1 MDQVSNIINAIG
13 KANSIGILSILAALL
28 FLMVFMLLKKKRE
41 RRGSER
47 AGKKLKST
55 VSRSAAKEK
64 KRNKKDD
71 KKTVQS
77 TQSFA
82 GVKAVVDGILV
93 TADDRFIKVLEFY
106 PINFLLKSVQEQ
118 DSIVE
123 SFAGFLRNCPTK
135 VQIKSVATRTDV
147 NKLLSDIQ
155 RDIEREENEYCKI
168 LLVEY
173 MDFLKGLGSAESVS
187 RRFYLIF
194 EDDAPISYAR
204 DFESVKGRLNETAGT
219 AIANINACGNIYI
232 RGQSPD
238 STALELLYMLLNR
251 RKSEMVPF
259 NQYARETLQRYMDGY
274 GVKDPSKVPY
284 IPTSDLIAPK
294 YISLQDSKFI
304 VVDGKYY
311 SFLYVTSDGYSPYV
325 KAGWLSPLINA
336 CEGVDIDLF
345 ITREDSAT
353 VLNKIIRSI
362 RMNQTRLNEVDDV
375 SAAGNNIEDSISAGL
390 YLRSGLLAGDEF
402 HYIST
407 LITISTDTADLLEA
421 RVEALTKAL
430 AAYGMTTRVCRFQQE
445 QAFKSALPF
454 CKLDR
459 SIEVKSRRNCLT
471 GDAASGYPFTSYA
484 MCDEDGVLL
493 GTNRENQSLVMLN
506 NFNSSLYSNAN
517 MALMGASG
525 KGKTFALQC
534 IALRLRMK
542 GIQVFTIAPL
552 KGHEFKR
559 ACLAVGGQY
568 VKISAGAPTCINILE
583 IRQRAASGSDMVNG
597 VGGDSLLANKVQQVK
612 IFFSLLVPD
621 MTLEERQLVDAAV
634 MTAYERKG
642 ITMDNKSLEDPK
654 HPGHYKEMPI
664 LQDVY
669 DVMAE
674 IPEAKRVGLALKTL
688 VYGSAKS
695 FNQQTNVNLDNKY
708 IVLDISELT
717 KETLLIG
724 MFVALDY
731 VWDKAKQDLLQR
743 KAIILDELWKLIG
756 QGSNTMAA
764 EYVLE
769 IFKIIRGYGG
779 SAICATQDLNDF
791 FALNGGEYGRG
802 IINASSIKMIFGLEN
817 EEAGRV
823 QECLNLTERETK
835 AIREFDRGTAL
846 ISTNGNNVVVDFK
859 ASELERKLITTDRK
873 ELTLLWQELN
883 GDFQTPETEMLKD
896 ILSREG

>member
-1 MDQVSNIINAIG
+1 MEHIQNIVQSVGTENLAVIGAVVGAAI
-13 KANSIGILSILAALL
+13 
-28 FLMVFMLLKKKRE
+28 LMVLLSLLKR
-41 RRGSER
+41 
-47 AGKKLKST
+47 
-55 VSRSAAKEK
+55 
-64 KRNKKDD
+64 KKDKRRRKPQQGMENAAAGI
-71 KKTVQS
+71 KKNETVQS

-82 GVKAVVDGILV
+82 GVKAVVDGIVV
-93 TADDRFIKVLEFY
+93 TADGRFVKILEFY
-106 PINFLLKSVQEQ
+106 PINFLLKSAQEQ

-123 SFAGFLRNCPTK
+123 NFSAFLHNCPTK
-135 VQIKSVATRTDV
+135 IQIKSVSTRSDV
-147 NKLLSDIQ
+147 SRLLT
-155 RDIEREENEYCKI
+155 DIEKDLERETNEYCKI

-173 MDFLKGLGSAESVS
+173 MNFIREIGSAESVS

-194 EDDAPISYAR
+194 EDDAPIGYAK
-204 DFESVKGRLNETAGT
+204 DFESVEARLREAAAT
-219 AIANINACGNIYI
+219 AISNINSCGNIYI

-238 STALELLYMLLNR
+238 STALELLYILLNR
-251 RKSEMVPF
+251 RKSELTS
-259 NQYARETLQRYMDGY
+259 YKEHAKETLKRYMEGY
-274 GVKDPSKVPY
+274 GVDDPNKVPY

-294 YISLQDSKFI
+294 YISLRDSKYL

-311 SFLYVTSDGYSPYV
+311 SFLYVTSDGYSTYV

-336 CEGVDIDLF
+336 CEGIDVDLF
-345 ITREDSAT
+345 VSREDSPGT
-353 VLNKIIRSI
+353 LNKIIRSI
-362 RMNQTRLNEVDDV
+362 RMNQTRLNDTDDV
-375 SAAGNNIEDSISAGL
+375 SASGNNIEDSIGAGM
-390 YLRSGLLAGDEF
+390 YLRGGLLGGEDF
-402 HYIST
+402 HYISI
-407 LITISTDTADLLEA
+407 LITVCTDSAEQLEA
-421 RVEALTKAL
+421 RVDTLTKAL
-430 AAYGMTTRVCRFQQE
+430 SAYGMTTRVCRYQQE
-445 QAFKSALPF
+445 QAFRSAMPF
-454 CKLDR
+454 CKLDK
-459 SIEVKSRRNCLT
+459 SLEAKSRRNCLT
-471 GDAASGYPFTSYA
+471 GDAASGYPFTSFA

-506 NFNSSLYSNAN
+506 NFNSELYSNAN
-517 MALMGASG
+517 MSIMGASG

-568 VKISAGAPTCINILE
+568 IKISAGSPTCINILE
-583 IRQRAASGSDMVNG
+583 IRRKDTSASDIVNG
-597 VGGDSLLANKVQQVK
+597 IGGDSLLADKVQQVK

-642 ITMDNKSLEDPK
+642 ITMDNRSLEDPCR
-654 HPGHYKEMPI
+654 PGHYKEMPT

-669 DVMAE
+669 EVMSE
-674 IPEAKRVGLALKTL
+674 IPEAKRICLALKIL

-695 FNQQTNVNLDNKY
+695 FSQQTNVDLDNKY

-717 KETLLIG
+717 KENLLIG

-731 VWDKAKQDLLQR
+731 VWDKAKQDITTR

-779 SAICATQDLNDF
+779 AAICATQDLNDF

-802 IINASSIKMIFGLEN
+802 IINASSTKIIFGLEN
-817 EEAGRV
+817 EEASRV
-823 QECLNLTERETK
+823 QDCLNLTDRETK
-835 AIREFDRGTAL
+835 AIREFGRGTAL
-846 ISTNGNNVVVDFK
+846 ISTTGNNVVVDFK
-859 ASELERKLITTDRK
+859 ASDLERKLITTDRR
-873 ELTLLWQELN
+873 ELNLLWQELS
-883 GDFQTPETEMLKD
+883 GEFRTPETEMLKD
-896 ILSREG
+896 ILSREV